1 MEKKMR
7 QGKSISESV
16 IGCAFEVSSTL
27 GAGFLEAVYESAL
40 YCELEAKGI
49 AFERQKPL
57 VVRYRGKVVGKYVA
71 DIVVEDRLLVELKAV
86 ARLSGEHQAQV
97 MNYLR
102 AANLNVGLLLNFG
115 SPRLGISRIVWNYDE
130 TMNL

>member
-1 MEKKMR
+1 MR

-27 GAGFLEAVYESAL
+27 GAGFLEAVYESTL
-40 YCELEAKGI
+40 CRELEAKGI

-57 VVRYRGKVVGKYVA
+57 IVRYRGRVVGKYVA
-71 DIVVEDRLLVELKAV
+71 DILVEDRLLVELKAM
-86 ARLSGEHQAQV
+86 ARISGEHQAQV

-102 AANLNVGLLLNFG
+102 AVNLNVGLLLNFG
-115 SPRLGISRIVWNYDE
+115 SPKLGVSRIVWNYDE
-130 TMNL
+130 TMNI